1 MLVPTCNSPLAK
13 PVWLGAKV
21 TVKFADCPGPMV
33 AGNPDAFSEKALGA
47 FVLITGSETVGVAA
61 RMLVV
66 LVSVN
71 VIGLVEVK
79 DVFGKFNGELLE
91 GVSTTSP
98 VRD

>member
-1 MLVPTCNSPLAK
+1 MFAPTCNSPLAK

-21 TVKFADCPGPMV
+21 TVKFADCPAPIV

-47 FVLITGSETVGVAA
+47 FVFITGSETVGVVAG
-61 RMLVV
+61 MLVG

-79 DVFGKFNGELLE
+79 EVFGKFKGELLE
-91 GVSTTSP
+91 GISTTGP
-98 VRD
+98 VGD